1 MSMTSMFRMF
11 EKGQTA
17 AVAICPPTL
26 LYGDGFLIHRGL
38 FIALNLLNALFG
50 CVNRAGAAQQGVG
63 QLKGGALTGR

>member
-1 MSMTSMFRMF
+1 MTSMFRMF

-38 FIALNLLNALFG
+38 FIALALLSR
-50 CVNRAGAAQQGVG
+50 V
-63 QLKGGALTGR
+63 